1 MSSFSA
7 SAPLC
12 PQGREISFDSGQFGQ
27 MPDIFPE
34 VDQARLLRKHT
45 ERSYNLFKQRAGLER
60 LRLKSQPVVQAAAT
74 VAHLATVLADIAAH
88 HHQAGKEKRMKQLP
102 LAA

>member
-1 MSSFSA
+1 
-7 SAPLC
+7 
-12 PQGREISFDSGQFGQ
+12 
-27 MPDIFPE
+27 MPHIFPE
-34 VDQARLLRKHT
+34 VDQARLLRKHM

-74 VAHLATVLADIAAH
+74 VAHLATVLAALADH
-88 HHQAGKEKRMKQLP
+88 QRQAGKEKRLKQLP